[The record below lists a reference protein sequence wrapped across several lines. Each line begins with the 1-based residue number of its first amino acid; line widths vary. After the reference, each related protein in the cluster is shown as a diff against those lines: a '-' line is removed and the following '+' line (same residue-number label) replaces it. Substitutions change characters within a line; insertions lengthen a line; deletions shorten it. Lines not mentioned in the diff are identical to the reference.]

1 MKKLNLWL
9 FASLF
14 VAAFTLS
21 ACGSDDDDDKPT
33 TATLV
38 GTKWYEEQTMDGH
51 FLNYV
56 TYIFDNNGQVS
67 FGNLQEMNDGKWH
80 KWTRHTYSYKVNGN
94 SFSWGNEEYTTS
106 GTYVIEGDVLKL
118 TRNGGGTNIIQLKR
132 MTGAVLNKYNN
143 AVEGYN

>member
-1 MKKLNLWL
+1 MSYLLQL
-9 FASLF
+9 I
-14 VAAFTLS
+14 
-21 ACGSDDDDDKPT
+21 P
-33 TATLV
+33 
-38 GTKWYEEQTMDGH
+38 
-51 FLNYV
+51 
-56 TYIFDNNGQVS
+56 FDNRYCSV
-67 FGNLQEMNDGKWH
+67 
-80 KWTRHTYSYKVNGN
+80 SYKVNGN